1 MPPDLSSPFPTC
13 PDKKKEKKEIVE
25 CREICKDN
33 SQMRFDFRILVL
45 SGVFLE
51 NLFSKV
57 LVVGLSLIKLN
68 IRYKS
73 DTNGFTS

>member
-33 SQMRFDFRILVL
+33 SQTAFRLSYISLVWGFFGKSFLKSSGGRIKFDQVKYTL
-45 SGVFLE
+45 
-51 NLFSKV
+51 
-57 LVVGLSLIKLN
+57 
-68 IRYKS
+68 
-73 DTNGFTS
+73 